1 MKQEKTKKQ
10 MYICPK
16 VEIFSVMNEHLMQ
29 KMSGDHSHIGQGGTI
44 GDAKQWEFT
53 EENEE

>member
-1 MKQEKTKKQ
+1 
-10 MYICPK
+10 MYVCPK
-16 VEIFSVMNEHLMQ
+16 IEIISVNLEYLMVEA
-29 KMSGDHSHIGQGGTI
+29 SGDHSHIGQGGTV